1 MGESVD
7 FVKALT
13 EAFKDTAVQDVF
25 KSMFNPV
32 MDDLAKDFENKM
44 NVWHKKIVDDMRSEM
59 DALRSNLKMK
69 DDKIK
74 NLEVEIAA
82 LKHDQDWL
90 EQYTRRTSL
99 RISGLPEENNED
111 VCTKVLDL
119 CNKKLRI
126 PVEPNEIERVN
137 RLGRPGGSPRQI
149 LVKFA
154 TYGTRASVFKAK
166 AVLRPGGRH
175 PHAPWTLGDAAG
187 LAQAPDTTE
196 APSAAEETEDTGTND
211 DDADNDSDTHTD
223 YSKFFISEDLTRDRQ
238 FMFGG
243 PDGRRKARKYVI
255 VGQPMDRLFYG
266 TITMK

>member
-1 MGESVD
+1 
-7 FVKALT
+7 
-13 EAFKDTAVQDVF
+13 
-25 KSMFNPV
+25 
-32 MDDLAKDFENKM
+32 
-44 NVWHKKIVDDMRSEM
+44 
-59 DALRSNLKMK
+59 MK

-99 RISGLPEENNED
+99 RISGLPEGNNED
-111 VCTKVLDL
+111 VCAKVLDL

-137 RLGRPGGSPRQI
+137 WLGRPGGSPRQI

-187 LAQAPDTTE
+187 RAQAPDVTE
-196 APSAAEETEDTGTND
+196 APSAAEATDNTATND
-211 DDADNDSDTHTD
+211 DDADNDSDTDTD
-223 YSKFFISEDLTRDRQ
+223 YSKVFISEDLPRDRQ
-238 FMFGG
+238 FMFWRA
-243 PDGRRKARKYVI
+243 RRAKKSKKIRDCCSAFDLRIHVWIFTHICVRYNWILIRNHHCQITVLCSIFVI
-255 VGQPMDRLFYG
+255 VCLSRLLPYNA
-266 TITMK
+266 

>member
-13 EAFKDTAVQDVF
+13 EAFKDTTVQDVS

-44 NVWHKKIVDDMRSEM
+44 NVWHKKCVDDMRSEM

-82 LKHDQDWL
+82 LKHDQDRL

-99 RISGLPEENNED
+99 RISGLPEGNNED
-111 VCTKVLDL
+111 VCAKVLDL

-137 RLGRPGGSPRQI
+137 RLGRPCGSPLQI

-166 AVLRPGGRH
+166 AGLRPVGRH
-175 PHAPWTLGDAAG
+175 PHAPF
-187 LAQAPDTTE
+187 
-196 APSAAEETEDTGTND
+196 AAEETDNTATND

-223 YSKFFISEDLTRDRQ
+223 YSKVFISEDLTRDRQ
-238 FMFGG
+238 FMFWRARRAKKSKKIRDSWTT
-243 PDGRRKARKYVI
+243 DGQIILRDNNNKI
-255 VGQPMDRLFYG
+255 IP
-266 TITMK
+266 ISTMKDLDEMLSD